1 MMYKKKLVILIYFY
15 CQSLLASY
23 GQVYNEGL
31 SKMEM
36 IEKIDQ
42 YLSNDLSKKMTEISS
57 KIAALEAKNQSNYN
71 DILKK
76 IQVIEK
82 KLEDMESKA
91 LAEKILTNSQKDK
104 KQMGYLK
111 DLKNVIIPA
120 IQKKLLSNEKEMVE
134 FIKQSKEIFK
144 TNDKIRDGLD
154 QTNGAKGDK

>member
-1 MMYKKKLVILIYFY
+1 MMYKKILVFLICFY
-15 CQSLLASY
+15 CQALYASY

-42 YLSNDLSKKMTEISS
+42 YLSKDLSQRMIEISA
-57 KIAALEAKNQSNYN
+57 KISDLEAKNKSNHN

-76 IQVIEK
+76 IQIIEQKIEDIEK
-82 KLEDMESKA
+82 KSKLDIKSSA
-91 LAEKILTNSQKDK
+91 IQDK
-104 KQMGYLK
+104 NQMDYLK

-120 IQKKLLSNEKEMVE
+120 IQAKLLSNEKDMLE

-144 TNDKIRDGLD
+144 TDNKIREGLD
-154 QTNGAKGDK
+154 QTNGAKGDN

>member
-1 MMYKKKLVILIYFY
+1 MMYKKKLTILIYFY
-15 CQSLLASY
+15 SQTLLASY

-76 IQVIEK
+76 IQLIEK
-82 KLEDMESKA
+82 KLEDIESKA
-91 LAEKILTNSQKDK
+91 LAEKASPASKDK
-104 KQMGYLK
+104 EQMEYLK
-111 DLKNVIIPA
+111 DLKSVIIPA
-120 IQKKLLSNEKEMVE
+120 IQEKLLSNEKEMVE

-144 TNDKIRDGLD
+144 TNEKIRDGLD
-154 QTNGAKGDK
+154 QTNDAKGDK